1 MTSAYSRAGVRTTE
15 ELSDFPAMLDVLAG
29 TFAQRE
35 GKSGAPLMG
44 FGYYAN
50 VLDLG
55 ANRGLAISTDGVG
68 TKIIVAEIMGKYD
81 TIGIDCVAMNV
92 NDIVCVG
99 AEPIAMTDYIALE
112 DGSDKRMLS
121 EIAVGLRRGAEL
133 AHVAIPGGELAQVR
147 EMVKGIDLVG
157 TCVGLVDVDKI
168 IRGDR
173 IQAGDAIIGYASSGI
188 HSNGLTLA
196 RETLLGERTQR
207 LFETVPE
214 LGRTLGEELLE
225 PTTIYVDLALR
236 LLANTD
242 VRALAHITGDG
253 FLNLRRF
260 DALAGFRIE
269 SLPEA
274 PPIFAMLQRESGLAD
289 SDMYLVYNMGVGFV
303 AIVPQDDAAAAI
315 DAGRAAGVAA
325 WQLGACTDDP
335 DKTVDIIPARL
346 KSMGGHFDRY

>member
-15 ELSDFPAMLDVLAG
+15 ELDDFPAMLDVLAT
-29 TFAQRE
+29 TFAQRQ
-35 GKSGAPLMG
+35 GKLGAPLMG

-50 VLDLG
+50 VIDLG
-55 ANRGLAISTDGVG
+55 GNRGLAISTDGVG
-68 TKIIVAEIMGKYD
+68 TKIIVAEILEKYD

-99 AEPIAMTDYIALE
+99 AEPIAMTDYIAIE

-121 EIAVGLRRGAEL
+121 QIAAGLRRGAEL

-173 IQAGDAIIGYASSGI
+173 IAPGDAIIGYASSGI

-196 RETLLGERTQR
+196 REVLLGERTQR
-207 LFETVPE
+207 LLEHVPE
-214 LGRTLGEELLE
+214 FGRTLGEELLE

-236 LLANTD
+236 LLAGVD

-253 FLNLRRF
+253 FLNLARF
-260 DALAGFRIE
+260 DAPAGFRIE
-269 SLPEA
+269 TLPEA
-274 PPIFAMLQRESGLAD
+274 PPIFALVQREAKLPD

-303 AIVPQDDAAAAI
+303 AIIPQADARAAI
-315 DAGRAAGVAA
+315 DAGRALGIAASQIGV
-325 WQLGACTDDP
+325 CTDDP
-335 DKTVDIIPARL
+335 DKTVEIVPARL